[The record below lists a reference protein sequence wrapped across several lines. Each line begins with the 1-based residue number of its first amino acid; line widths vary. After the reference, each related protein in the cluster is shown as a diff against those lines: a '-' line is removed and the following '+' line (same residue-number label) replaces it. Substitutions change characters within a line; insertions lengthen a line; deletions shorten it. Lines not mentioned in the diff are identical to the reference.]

1 MTTNHLQ
8 PREEI
13 RKLYETYYQK
23 SPRERD
29 WYRVNC
35 DDKADNVMHFCKSF
49 AHDKI
54 IDIGSGPGEV
64 IRELSRRK
72 FGSSFVAADVGE
84 SGLAPLRADPFPGL
98 NGIVDFDGITLPFKD
113 QEFDLAILAHVI
125 EHLDHPRIALAEAAR
140 VAKYVYVEVPLEFNM
155 KNRRFSDTSKPFD
168 LGSTGHVNF
177 FNPKLA
183 RTLVKSSGYDLLASG
198 VRHFRREVYTFH
210 RPGLSGMTRFWIK
223 ETIHRLAPEFS
234 TNFLNFHFGMVYTK
248 YPSASNKTA

>member
-1 MTTNHLQ
+1 MSIDHLQ

-13 RKLYETYYQK
+13 RKLYENYYQK
-23 SPRERD
+23 SPRELD

-35 DDKADNVMHFCKSF
+35 HDKADNVMHFCSPLEH
-49 AHDKI
+49 ARI

-64 IRELSRRK
+64 IRELSRRG

-84 SGLAPLRADPFPGL
+84 SGLAPLRADPFKGL
-98 NGIVDFDGITLPFKD
+98 ADVVDFDGIHLPFKD

-140 VAKYVYVEVPLEFNM
+140 VAKYVYVEIPLEFNL
-155 KNRRFSDTSKPFD
+155 KNRRFSDPSAPYE
-168 LGSTGHVNF
+168 LGSTGHINF

-183 RTLVKSSGYDLLASG
+183 RMLIKSSGYNLVASG

-210 RPGLSGMTRFWIK
+210 RPGISGLARFWIK
-223 ETIHRLAPEFS
+223 ESIHRIAPEFS
-234 TNFLNFHFGMVYTK
+234 TNFLNFHFGMVYTRSK
-248 YPSASNKTA
+248 NEGTPAT